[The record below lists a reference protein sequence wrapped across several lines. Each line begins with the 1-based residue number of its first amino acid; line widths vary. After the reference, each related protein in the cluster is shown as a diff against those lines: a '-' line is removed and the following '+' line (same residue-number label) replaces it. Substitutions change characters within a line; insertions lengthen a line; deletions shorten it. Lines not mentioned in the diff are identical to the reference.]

1 MKYFYL
7 SFDSEF
13 FDHINDMREAEGH
26 DRSKIFQ
33 FTSDILKLKIV
44 SLPLKVFEFFVAF
57 IFWLPIPIY
66 SSILYR
72 IVTQSRGL
80 PFYHGMYLRSLYYR
94 FRLAKMSPN
103 VFIEQNVFFA
113 FPKSII
119 LEKFCYIDK
128 NCIIMS
134 DGVHIGERVHI
145 CPNVFISGGGQFVAN
160 DFSCVCANSQII
172 TSSERLKNGSRAS
185 GPMAKPAERLVIRGH
200 VTVDR
205 DAFVGVGSIIL
216 PNVIVA
222 EGSVIAAGAT
232 ITKST
237 EPWSITASAKNNVLG
252 YRERV
257 KY

>member
-7 SFDSEF
+7 AFDSEF

-26 DRSKIFQ
+26 NRSKIFQ
-33 FTSDILKLKIV
+33 ITSDLLKLQLV
-44 SLPLKVFEFFVAF
+44 SFPLKVVEIVVAL
-57 IFWLPIPIY
+57 ILWLPIPIY
-66 SSILYR
+66 SSIIYR
-72 IVTQSRGL
+72 IVSQSRGL

-113 FPKSII
+113 FPKSIK

-134 DGVHIGERVHI
+134 DGVRIGERVHI
-145 CPNVFISGGGQFVAN
+145 CPNVFISGGGQFVAD
-160 DFSCVCANSQII
+160 DFSCVCANSQVI
-172 TSSERLKNGSRAS
+172 TSSERLKNGTRAS
-185 GPMAKPAERLVIRGH
+185 GPMARPAERLVVRGK
-200 VTVDR
+200 VTVEK
-205 DAFVGVGSIIL
+205 DAFVGVGSVIL
-216 PNVIVA
+216 PNVIIA
-222 EGSVIAAGAT
+222 EGSVIAAGTT

-237 EPWSITASAKNNVLG
+237 EPWSITASAKNSVLG
-252 YRERV
+252 YREKV